1 MQSNVLASLSIHVAI
16 GIDERPD
23 RPNLYYNI
31 MQSKI
36 GIKYPG
42 GTPSPLDFLVT
53 DWLDDPTKIPKS
65 LIYFDSKTTLRHFRD
80 RLRALLPSHWIDKQR
95 KLIIQGYYSYRSSDR

>member
-1 MQSNVLASLSIHVAI
+1 VAI
-16 GIDERPD
+16 GINERLD

-31 MQSKI
+31 VQSKI

-42 GTPSPLDFLVT
+42 RTPSPLDFLVT
-53 DWLDDPTKIPKS
+53 DWLDNPTEMPKT

-80 RLRALLPSHWIDKQR
+80 RLRALLP
-95 KLIIQGYYSYRSSDR
+95 LPLDRQTEKAYHPRVLLGSIV